1 MEKKKQM
8 IIIFIAMILLIGF
21 LIGGFLIVRSKGNNK
36 NNDTKENMDTKV
48 VSTITLDI
56 NPSIKIEL
64 NKDKKVVNVI
74 SLNDDGKEIVEGNYV
89 GKELKEVVN
98 GITDKLIDKGYAK
111 EELVILVGVS
121 GEVKGEEVKVI
132 IGDKLDEEKVGYNII
147 IPEISDSSI
156 ELAKKYNITESKA
169 AYLEET
175 IKEYPELKIED
186 IKDMSIGDIINK
198 TEEVSKNTEE
208 ENKEENTNSGTSG
221 GNGGSSGGSGSLE
234 KCNYVY
240 RALTNEEAGKKVASI
255 MGASVGTGKYCDKL
269 APESVAALSS
279 DGTCVYKVTF
289 AHRTQSC
296 VYYIGVETGNVIG
309 SPSCTSKLVEE
320 GEAQCIVME
329 SMGITKR
336 EDSGIIKNIDGGS
349 EWIYE
354 VEDVYGAPDEEGK
367 RYVYEYHVSK
377 NTGQITSKTAI
388 RELQ

>member
-8 IIIFIAMILLIGF
+8 IIMFIAMILLIGF
-21 LIGGFLIVRSKGNNK
+21 LIGGFLIVRNKGNNK
-36 NNDTKENMDTKV
+36 NNDIKEEFDNKV

-64 NKDKKVVNVI
+64 NKDKKVVNIV
-74 SLNDDGKEIVEGNYV
+74 SLNDDGKEIIEGNYV
-89 GKELKEVVN
+89 GRELKEVVN

-121 GEVKGEEVKVI
+121 GEVKGEDVKVI
-132 IGDKLDEEKVGYNII
+132 IGNKLDEEKVGYDII

-175 IKEYPELKIED
+175 IRKYPDFKIED
-186 IKDMSIGDIINK
+186 IKDMSIGDIIDK

-208 ENKEENTNSGTSG
+208 ENKKENTGTGTSG
-221 GNGGSSGGSGSLE
+221 GNSGSGGYGTLE
-234 KCNYVY
+234 KCDYVY
-240 RALTNEEAGKKVASI
+240 SALTNEEAGKKVASM

-269 APESVAALSS
+269 APESVIVLSS
-279 DGTCVYKVTF
+279 DGTCAYKVTF
-289 AHRTQSC
+289 AYRTQSC

-336 EDSGIIKNIDGGS
+336 ENSGIVKNIDGGS
-349 EWIYE
+349 EWVYE
-354 VEDVYGAPDEEGK
+354 VEDMYGAPDENGK
-367 RYVYEYHVSK
+367 SYVYEYHVSK
-377 NTGQITSKTAI
+377 YTGQITSKTVI

>member
-1 MEKKKQM
+1 MEKKKQ
-8 IIIFIAMILLIGF
+8 IIIISIAMVLLIGF

-36 NNDTKENMDTKV
+36 NNDIKEEFDNKV

-64 NKDKKVVNVI
+64 NKDKKVVNVV
-74 SLNDDGKEIVEGNYV
+74 SLNGDGKEIIEGNYV
-89 GKELKEVVN
+89 GRELKEVVN

-121 GEVKGEEVKVI
+121 GEVKGEEIKVI
-132 IGDKLDEEKVGYNII
+132 IGNKLDEEKTKYNII
-147 IPEISDSSI
+147 IPEISETSI

-169 AYLEET
+169 AYLEEVINKYT
-175 IKEYPELKIED
+175 DIKIED
-186 IKDMSIGDIINK
+186 IKDMSIKEIIDK
-198 TEEVSKNTEE
+198 TEEVSKSEE
-208 ENKEENTNSGTSG
+208 DDKKENTGTSG
-221 GNGGSSGGSGSLE
+221 GNGGSSGGYGTLE

-240 RALTNEEAGKKVASI
+240 RALTNEEAGKKVASM

-269 APESVAALSS
+269 APESVAVLAS
-279 DGTCVYKVTF
+279 DGTCAYKVTF

-296 VYYIGVETGNVIG
+296 VYYIGVETGNVLG
-309 SPSCTSKLVEE
+309 NPSCTSKLVEE

-336 EDSGIIKNIDGGS
+336 ENSGIVKNIDGGS
-349 EWIYE
+349 EWVYE
-354 VEDVYGAPDEEGK
+354 VEDVYGAPDENGK
-367 RYVYEYHVSK
+367 RYVYEYRVSK
-377 NTGQITSKTAI
+377 YTGQITGKTAI

>member
-36 NNDTKENMDTKV
+36 NNSKLENMDTKI

-64 NKDKKVVNVI
+64 NKDKKVVNII
-74 SLNDDGKEIVEGNYV
+74 SLNNDGKEIIEGSYV

-111 EELVILVGVS
+111 EELVILIGVS
-121 GEVKGEEVKVI
+121 GEVKGEDIKVI
-132 IGDKLDEEKVGYNII
+132 IGDKLDEEKAKYNII
-147 IPEISDSSI
+147 IPEVSETSI

-169 AYLEET
+169 AYLEEIINKYT
-175 IKEYPELKIED
+175 DIKIED

-208 ENKEENTNSGTSG
+208 ENGKVNNNSGTSG
-221 GNGGSSGGSGSLE
+221 GYGTLE
-234 KCNYVY
+234 KCDYVY
-240 RALTNEEAGKKVASI
+240 RALTNEEAGKKVASM

-269 APESVAALSS
+269 PPESVAALSS

-289 AHRTQSC
+289 AYRTQSC

-309 SPSCTSKLVEE
+309 NPSCTSKLVEE

-329 SMGITKR
+329 SMGLTAK
-336 EDSGIIKNIDGGS
+336 EQFYAKNNRDNGS
-349 EWIYE
+349 EWIYD
-354 VEDVYGAPDEEGK
+354 VEDVYGTPDENGK

-377 NTGQITSKTAI
+377 YTGQITSKTI
-388 RELQ
+388 ISELQ

>member
-1 MEKKKQM
+1 
-8 IIIFIAMILLIGF
+8 MILLIGF
-21 LIGGFLIVRSKGNNK
+21 LVGGFFIVRNITKDK
-36 NNDTKENMDTKV
+36 EKKLDTNV
-48 VSTITLDI
+48 VSIITLDI

-64 NKDKKVVNVI
+64 NKDKKVVNII
-74 SLNDDGKEIVEGNYV
+74 SLNDDGKEIIEGSYV

-111 EELVILVGVS
+111 EGLVILVGVS
-121 GEVKGEEVKVI
+121 GEVKGEEIKVM
-132 IGDKLDEEKVGYNII
+132 IGDKLDEEKAKYNII
-147 IPEISDSSI
+147 IPEVSKTSI

-169 AYLEET
+169 AYLEEIINKYT
-175 IKEYPELKIED
+175 DIKIED

-198 TEEVSKNTEE
+198 TEGASKNTEE
-208 ENKEENTNSGTSG
+208 ENGKGNNNNGTSG
-221 GNGGSSGGSGSLE
+221 GYGTLE
-234 KCNYVY
+234 KCDHVY
-240 RALTNEEAGKKVASI
+240 RALTNEEAGKKVASM

-269 APESVAALSS
+269 PPESVAALSS

-289 AHRTQSC
+289 AYRTQSC

-309 SPSCTSKLVEE
+309 NPSCTSKLVEE

-336 EDSGIIKNIDGGS
+336 ENSGIIKNIDGGS

-354 VEDVYGAPDEEGK
+354 VNDLYGTPDENGK

-377 NTGQITSKTAI
+377 YTGQITSKTI
-388 RELQ
+388 ISELQ

>member
-8 IIIFIAMILLIGF
+8 IIMFIAMILLIGF
-21 LIGGFLIVRSKGNNK
+21 LIGGFLIVRNKGNNK
-36 NNDTKENMDTKV
+36 NNDIKEEFDNKV

-64 NKDKKVVNVI
+64 NKDKKVVNIV
-74 SLNDDGKEIVEGNYV
+74 SLNDDGKEIIEGNYV
-89 GKELKEVVN
+89 GRELKEVVN

-121 GEVKGEEVKVI
+121 GEVKGEDVKVI
-132 IGDKLDEEKVGYNII
+132 IGNKLDEEKVGYDII

-175 IKEYPELKIED
+175 IREYPDFKIED
-186 IKDMSIGDIINK
+186 IKDMSIGDIIDK

-208 ENKEENTNSGTSG
+208 ENKKENTGTGTSG
-221 GNGGSSGGSGSLE
+221 GNSGSGGYGTLE
-234 KCNYVY
+234 KCDYVY
-240 RALTNEEAGKKVASI
+240 SALTNEEAGKKVASM

-269 APESVAALSS
+269 APESVVALSS
-279 DGTCVYKVTF
+279 DGTCVYRVTF
-289 AHRTQSC
+289 AYRTQSC

-309 SPSCTSKLVEE
+309 NPSCTSKLVEE

-336 EDSGIIKNIDGGS
+336 ENSGIVKNIDGGS
-349 EWIYE
+349 EWVYE
-354 VEDVYGAPDEEGK
+354 VEDMYGAPDENGK
-367 RYVYEYHVSK
+367 SSVYEYHVSK
-377 NTGQITSKTAI
+377 YTGQITSKTVI